1 MNSPTDAPPTR
12 AQLRARRARRA
23 ALFGFF
29 FGLGFNLLLA
39 ALLLWIP
46 LDRAGALKL
55 GFIPLLF
62 LIVATYLL
70 GPWLVRRRYS

>member
-1 MNSPTDAPPTR
+1 MNSATVHPPTHP
-12 AQLRARRARRA
+12 QFRARRARRA

-29 FGLGFNLLLA
+29 FGLSFSLLLA

-46 LDRAGALKL
+46 LDRADALKL

-70 GPWLVRRRYS
+70 SPWLVRRRYS